1 MLGERYIAR
10 VQLIHDDG
18 SSDSYTWSAYGQLE
32 MAYAV
37 EEIDLAAKGKDFF
50 SGTITAARR
59 KMPDGTVQSVLVYE
73 RNALDGGESC

>member
-1 MLGERYIAR
+1 M
-10 VQLIHDDG
+10 IHDDG

-50 SGTITAARR
+50 SGTITATRR
-59 KMPDGTVQSVLVYE
+59 KTPDGTVHSVLVYE
-73 RNALDGGESC
+73 RNALGGESC

>member
-10 VQLIHDDG
+10 VQLIHEDG
-18 SSDSYTWSAYGQLE
+18 SSDCYSWDAYGQLD

-50 SGTITAARR
+50 SGTITATRR
-59 KMPDGTVQSVLVYE
+59 KMPDGTVRSVLVYE
-73 RNALDGGESC
+73 RSALNGGESC